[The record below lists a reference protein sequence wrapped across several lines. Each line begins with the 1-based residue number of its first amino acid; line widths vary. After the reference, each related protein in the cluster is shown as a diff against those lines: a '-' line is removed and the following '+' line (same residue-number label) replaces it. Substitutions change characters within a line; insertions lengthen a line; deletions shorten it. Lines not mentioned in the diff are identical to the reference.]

1 MNGGVAGVA
10 SLSLPRIDSAKE
22 RSAEAED
29 DCVGARAPGA
39 PPPLGALVLVLGP
52 RRPHDVH
59 GKGFISFFVLND
71 KSSPISEARLASC
84 GEENVK

>member
-1 MNGGVAGVA
+1 MEASVAGQPQ
-10 SLSLPRIDSAKE
+10 SSSDRQCE
-22 RSAEAED
+22 RSAED
-29 DCVGARAPGA
+29 VCVGAPAPGA

-84 GEENVK
+84 

>member
-1 MNGGVAGVA
+1 MNGGVAGSAA
-10 SLSLPRIDSAKE
+10 SAQSSSDRQCE

-84 GEENVK
+84 